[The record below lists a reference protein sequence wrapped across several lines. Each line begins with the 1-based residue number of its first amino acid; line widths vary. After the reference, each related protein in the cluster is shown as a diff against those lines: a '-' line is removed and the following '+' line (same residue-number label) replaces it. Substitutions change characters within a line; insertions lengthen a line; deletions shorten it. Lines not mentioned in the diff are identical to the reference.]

1 MKTSV
6 QDTSINSYYSM
17 PNEKKQGQADRIEAV
32 VKFLCTGTPGADCS
46 LREIKRT
53 YDARYKGTYD
63 ARGKMITE
71 IDVSTVSAR
80 VNELIAAVRLFRP
93 ENYSRK
99 CSISGE
105 TVHPVKLPSAQF
117 TLFQ

>member
-1 MKTSV
+1 MRTNV
-6 QDTSINSYYSM
+6 RETSIKAYRDM
-17 PNEKKQGQADRIEAV
+17 PNLKKQGQADRIEAV

-53 YDARYKGTYD
+53 YDARYKGTLDY
-63 ARGKMITE
+63 RGMPIME

-80 VNELIAAVRLFRP
+80 VNELVAASRLERP
-93 ENYSRK
+93 GHTRK
-99 CSISGE
+99 CSVSGE

-117 TLFQ
+117 ALFQ